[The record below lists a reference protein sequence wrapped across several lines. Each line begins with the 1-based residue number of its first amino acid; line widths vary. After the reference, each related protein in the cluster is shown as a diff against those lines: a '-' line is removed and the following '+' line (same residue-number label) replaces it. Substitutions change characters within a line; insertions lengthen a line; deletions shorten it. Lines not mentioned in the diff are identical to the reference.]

1 MNPSPV
7 SSERGD
13 QTHIRPLIP
22 IAKRAGLWQKTPPMF
37 FRCINSALVAALVVA
52 AGAGCGKSQPGPG
65 APPASTP
72 PGETVARVHWLG
84 KKRLAA
90 DTNAAAFMDIW
101 KLPESAKLE
110 TQTLD
115 KLSLVPWRLLKGAT
129 TTNGATVA
137 RLRPLL
143 DDLVQAESYLEIRGA
158 TNQPGELV
166 LAIRLGEARAQLWE
180 TNLAAVLE
188 SLTGVRPVA
197 PAAGRRGWSLKKP
210 DAPRLIE
217 LARAGEWTVIGLGPE
232 QNTLLA
238 AVRARLERDHVPFA
252 ARTTDFW
259 LEADFDLRRVA
270 GALAPGWNLPEGL
283 PRTSLTVIGTGRD
296 VVTRGQFN
304 FAGLRPFELE
314 AWNVPTN
321 LIHDPL
327 ISFTAIRGV
336 GPLLAS
342 LKMWHDLQLGP
353 PPNQLFFW
361 ALEGIPV
368 QTYFAAPLPDASN
381 QVHAAAELL
390 VRQTGRWPDTN
401 TMLNFVRATD
411 YNGAVWAGVPFMS
424 PFLRSVD
431 AAGGRFAFGGL
442 FPDALTN
449 RPPPELLPQ
458 ILGRTNLVAYDWELT
473 GPRIESWIFTGQL
486 FRLVVDRAQLP
497 PESAGMAW
505 LKAIA
510 PRLGNCATAVTRTGA
525 EQLSLVRNSSV
536 GFTAVELHAL
546 ADWLESPQ
554 FPRGTHTALAPPPPR
569 PEN

>member
-1 MNPSPV
+1 
-7 SSERGD
+7 
-13 QTHIRPLIP
+13 
-22 IAKRAGLWQKTPPMF
+22 
-37 FRCINSALVAALVVA
+37 
-52 AGAGCGKSQPGPG
+52 
-65 APPASTP
+65 
-72 PGETVARVHWLG
+72 
-84 KKRLAA
+84 
-90 DTNAAAFMDIW
+90 MDIW

-110 TQTLD
+110 TQALD
-115 KLSLVPWRLLKGAT
+115 KLSLAPWRLLKGDAA
-129 TTNGATVA
+129 TNGAPIA

-188 SLTGVRPVA
+188 SLTGVQPVA
-197 PAAGRRGWSLKKP
+197 ASGNRRGWSLKKP
-210 DAPRLIE
+210 DAPKLIE
-217 LARAGEWTVIGLGPE
+217 LVRAGDWTVIGLAPE

-238 AVRARLERDHVPFA
+238 AVCARLERDHAPFA
-252 ARTTDFW
+252 ARTTNFW

-296 VVTRGQFN
+296 VLTRGQFD
-304 FAGLRPFELE
+304 FAGRRPFELE

-327 ISFTAIRGV
+327 TSFTAIRGIR
-336 GPLLAS
+336 PWLAS
-342 LKMWHDLQLGP
+342 LKMWHDLLRGA

-361 ALEGIPV
+361 AVDGFPV

-390 VRQTGRWPDTN
+390 VQQAGLWIDTN
-401 TMLNFVRATD
+401 TVGNFTRATD
-411 YNGAVWAGVPFMS
+411 FNGAVWGGVPFMS
-424 PFLRSVD
+424 PFLRSVTAD
-431 AAGGRFAFGGL
+431 GGDFVFGGL
-442 FPDALTN
+442 FPNALTN
-449 RPPPELLPQ
+449 RPPPAELLPQ

-473 GPRIESWIFTGQL
+473 GPRIESWIYTGQL
-486 FRLVVDRAQLP
+486 LRLVFGKARMRG
-497 PESAGMAW
+497 ESAGMAW
-505 LKAIA
+505 FKAVA

-554 FPRGTHTALAPPPPR
+554 FPCGSHTTLAPPPP
-569 PEN
+569 EN

>member
-1 MNPSPV
+1 
-7 SSERGD
+7 
-13 QTHIRPLIP
+13 
-22 IAKRAGLWQKTPPMF
+22 MF
-37 FRCINSALVAALVVA
+37 FRCINSALVAALIAA
-52 AGAGCGKSQPGPG
+52 AGAGCKKSEPGPG
-65 APPASTP
+65 APSASSP
-72 PGETVARVHWLG
+72 PEETVARVHWLG
-84 KKRLAA
+84 KNRLAA
-90 DTNAAAFMDIW
+90 DTNAASFMDIW
-101 KLPESAKLE
+101 KLPESARLE

-115 KLSLVPWRLLKGAT
+115 KLSLAPWRLLKGDAA
-129 TTNGATVA
+129 TNGAPVA

-143 DDLVQAESYLEIRGA
+143 DDLVQEESYVEVRNA

-166 LAIRLGEARAQLWE
+166 LAIRLSPERSDLWE
-180 TNLAAVLE
+180 TNLAVVLE
-188 SLTGVRPVA
+188 SLTGVRPVVA
-197 PAAGRRGWSLKKP
+197 PGDRRGWSLKIP

-217 LARAGEWTVIGLGPE
+217 LARAGDWTVIGLAPE

-270 GALAPGWNLPEGL
+270 GALAPGWDLPEGL
-283 PRTSLTVIGTGRD
+283 PRASLTVIGAGRD
-296 VVTRGQFN
+296 VLTRGQFN

-314 AWNVPTN
+314 AWNIPTN
-321 LIHDPL
+321 LVHDPL

-336 GPLLAS
+336 RPWLAS

-361 ALEGIPV
+361 ALKGFPI

-381 QVHAAAELL
+381 RVHAITERL
-390 VRQTGRWPDTN
+390 VQKVNPWMTTN
-401 TMLNFVRATD
+401 AMGNFASAKD
-411 YNGAVWAGVPFMS
+411 FNGAVWAEVPFMS

-431 AAGGRFAFGGL
+431 AGGGSFAFGSL
-442 FPDALTN
+442 FPDELAN
-449 RPPPELLPQ
+449 YSPPAELLHQ

-473 GPRIESWIFTGQL
+473 GMRIESWIYMGQT
-486 FRLVVDRAQLP
+486 FRLVFNKAQLP
-497 PESAGMAW
+497 AESAGMTW

-525 EQLSLVRNSSV
+525 EHLSLARNSSV

-554 FPRGTHTALAPPPPR
+554 FPRGSHTALAPPPP
-569 PEN
+569 